1 MITSGLAGLE
11 QRRNAVLAAMSVLAD
26 CSTGSF
32 VPFNPSKAKGE
43 SKPPPEQD
51 SLYDHWRE
59 RFDVDW
65 PDVPEDP
72 DEAAIEWC
80 YDRAYK
86 LVLQAESDLKL
97 RRGEVVLSVDGD
109 PDERDKRIIKEY
121 EGRPPLDVAILE
133 RCSVPSVKTV
143 RRMFGRD
150 PMTGVRR

>member
-1 MITSGLAGLE
+1 
-11 QRRNAVLAAMSVLAD
+11 MSVLAD

-32 VPFNPSKAKGE
+32 VAFNPHKAKGE
-43 SKPPPEQD
+43 SKPPPDQD
-51 SLYDHWRE
+51 SLYDYWRE

-65 PDVPEDP
+65 PAVPEDP
-72 DEAAIEWC
+72 DEAAVEWC
-80 YDRAYK
+80 YDRAYT

-97 RRGEVVLSVDGD
+97 RRGETILNVSPIVGSE
-109 PDERDKRIIKEY
+109 ERDKKIIKDY
-121 EGRPPLDVAILE
+121 EGRPPIEVAILE